1 MTVGIFFT
9 VKIFEWKKSAVSLSS
24 LHSLEARL
32 LKPSTF
38 TMTHKQTPESVP
50 INTQSTKINIYRIK
64 NITNTD

>member
-9 VKIFEWKKSAVSLSS
+9 VRFLNGRKSAVSPSS

-32 LKPSTF
+32 SKPSTF

-64 NITNTD
+64 NIINTD